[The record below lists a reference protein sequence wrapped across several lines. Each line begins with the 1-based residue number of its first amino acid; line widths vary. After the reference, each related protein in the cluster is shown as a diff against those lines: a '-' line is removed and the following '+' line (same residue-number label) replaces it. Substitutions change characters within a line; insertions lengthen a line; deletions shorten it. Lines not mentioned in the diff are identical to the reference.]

1 MTQTLKRHLFL
12 LFGVLFFIT
21 GLVGVVL
28 PLLPTT
34 PFMILSAACF
44 ANSSPRFHQ
53 MLLNNRWVGEDLR
66 RWERERAMKRETK
79 KRATWIIG
87 VTFLVSIIL
96 IWPRWPLVIL
106 LLVIALILLA
116 FLWRIK
122 EVDVNAAN
130 SR

>member
-1 MTQTLKRHLFL
+1 MTQTLKRHLFF
-12 LFGVLFFIT
+12 LFGVVFFIT
-21 GLVGVVL
+21 GLIGVVL

-53 MLLNNRWVGEDLR
+53 MLLNNRWIGEDLR

-79 KRATWIIG
+79 KRANWVIA
-87 VTFLVSIIL
+87 VTFSVSIIL
-96 IWPRWPLVIL
+96 VWPRWPLVIL
-106 LLVIALILLA
+106 LLLIAFILLA
-116 FLWRIK
+116 FLWRIQ
-122 EVDVNAAN
+122 EVDANTEN